1 MKFTT
6 THARVP
12 PAEMSKLIT
21 QLAPYAERLERIA
34 ATTDYAQPES
44 SIQLPNDK
52 GLIKDIQ
59 LAAKRLHTSTLQ
71 YVIVIG
77 IGGSNLGSQ
86 AIYEAIAGS
95 MNLLVDRLPKLL
107 FLDTVTDEK
116 MTAVLRVI
124 ERLTS
129 KDDFL
134 VVTISKSGITT
145 ETIANMEVLWAA
157 VAHQFGDVHD
167 RFVCITDED
176 SELWRACVEHKIE
189 VISMPTQVCGRFS
202 VFSAVGLLP
211 LALAGIDIGELL
223 DGARQAVNDGISKD
237 TKKNHSLV
245 SACLNYLH
253 ARGGRIIHNT
263 FLFSPKF
270 EGLGKWYRQLMAES
284 IGKDGKGI
292 TPIVSIGSTDLHSQA
307 QLYFDGSDDK
317 FTNLVFSFTGAVHRI
332 PTHLAI
338 PGLVADIQG
347 KSIEHIMLAIYGGV
361 KAAYEKLKRPYVEID
376 LEVADAR
383 ELGYYL
389 QFRMMEMMYLG
400 ELLGVNTFD
409 QPAVELYK
417 TVTRELLKKKR

>member
-1 MKFTT
+1 MKFNTSHSLIHESDLST
-6 THARVP
+6 Q
-12 PAEMSKLIT
+12 MSR
-21 QLAPYAERLERIA
+21 LASYAQRLKHIAQANDYAE
-34 ATTDYAQPES
+34 PES
-44 SIQLPNDK
+44 SIRLPRDTALLK
-52 GLIKDIQ
+52 RIQ
-59 LAAKRLHTSTLQ
+59 KAEKRLHSPTLQ

-77 IGGSNLGSQ
+77 IGGSNLGTQ

-124 ERLTS
+124 GRLTS

-134 VVTISKSGITT
+134 VMTISKSGTTT

-211 LALAGIDIGELL
+211 LALVGIDIEKLL
-223 DGARQAVNDGISKD
+223 DGARRAVTDGISKD
-237 TKKNHSLV
+237 PKKNHSLV

-253 ARGGRIIHNT
+253 AQAGRPIHNT
-263 FLFSPKF
+263 FLFSPKL

-347 KSIEHIMLAIYGGV
+347 KSIKHIMLAIYGGV
-361 KAAYEKLKRPYVEID
+361 KATYEKLKRPYVEID
-376 LEVADAR
+376 LEAADAR